1 MPTFR
6 MGRLSEAESRVD
18 RLASALGRF
27 ELQPSYQRQ
36 SDVWGEEKRQLFI
49 DSLLN
54 GYDVPKL
61 YFHRLPRAKTPA
73 PVFAIVDGKQRLEA
87 IRAFLKNEFA
97 LSQDFVD
104 VEAESES
111 HASIAGGKTYTE
123 LTQEHPALAG
133 RLMERSL
140 DVVVIETPDVE
151 IIEELFSR
159 LNEAVPL
166 NAPEKRNAFG
176 GAMPPIIRR
185 LVRSHPFFVDRL
197 PIENTRYR
205 QYDLV
210 TKFLFLT
217 EKNDFA
223 ATKKRALDDF
233 VRNYR
238 DDSGG
243 AKKKAEAERLAK
255 RTTGV
260 LDRMA
265 GTFEPQDELLTSV
278 GLVTVYYMA
287 FLFATTD
294 AGLRANLTHDQLV
307 AFDHVRRQNRLLLRK
322 EQAAIA
328 SGKPPKTKLSIR
340 RDLAIFDRLMQSP
353 NDGQALEYRF
363 RILKSFLEHKQFR
376 DALPTGLKRRMGE
389 D

>member
-1 MPTFR
+1 MPAFR
-6 MGRLSEAESRVD
+6 MARLSDAESRVD
-18 RLASALGRF
+18 RLAAALSRF

-36 SDVWGEEKRQLFI
+36 SDVWSEEKRQLFI
-49 DSLLN
+49 DSLIN

-61 YFHRLPRAKTPA
+61 YFHRLPRKATPA

-87 IRAFLKNEFA
+87 IRAFLKNQFA
-97 LSQDFVD
+97 LSNDFVD
-104 VEAESES
+104 VENEDDLTSGA
-111 HASIAGGKTYTE
+111 AGGKTYTE
-123 LTQEHPALAG
+123 LTEEHPALAG
-133 RLMERSL
+133 RLTERSL
-140 DVVVIETPDVE
+140 DIVVIETPDVE

-185 LVRSHPFFVDRL
+185 LVRQHKFFVDRL

-205 QYDLV
+205 QYDLA

-217 EKNDFA
+217 EQNSFA
-223 ATKKRALDDF
+223 STKKKALDDF

-238 DDSGG
+238 SDSNA
-243 AKKKAEAERLAK
+243 AKKKADAERLAK
-255 RTTGV
+255 RTQSI
-260 LDRMA
+260 LDGMA
-265 GTFEPQDELLTSV
+265 ETFEPQDELLTSV
-278 GLVTVYYMA
+278 GLVTVYFMA
-287 FLFATTD
+287 FLLAARD
-294 AGLRANLTHDQLV
+294 AALARRLTHERLV
-307 AFDHVRRQNRLLLRK
+307 AFDHLRRQNRLLLRK

-328 SGKPPKTKLSIR
+328 SGRPLTGRSSIR

-363 RILKSFLEHKQFR
+363 RILRAFLDEKQFR
-376 DALPTGLKRRMGE
+376 DSLPTGLKHRMGE
-389 D
+389 E